1 MKLKKIASLA
11 LAGVMAVSMLA
22 GCSTTSVEPTPNPGE
37 DDGTVVTAGYS
48 KTFEDTLSEYAD
60 LRISMSDSAELTA
73 NLNTAIGNVS
83 SSLMT
88 EFHKVN
94 MDVVDLLGYTF
105 PWQLDRAVAWMV
117 DDLGGDGVVMSQR
130 AAFQALVPN
139 PADLISDENLN
150 KSVIMLFAVDNA
162 VDENAAVKQIAK
174 KLDEDIRRLYND
186 NDSTKENGGCGHSVD
201 HTTLNYTYT
210 GSVSVAS
217 KNWVDVTTVGMHFV
231 AVQINRV
238 AA

>member
-22 GCSTTSVEPTPNPGE
+22 GCSTTDVAPTPDPDE
-37 DDGTVVTAGYS
+37 DNGVVTTAGYS

-60 LRISMSDSAELTA
+60 RRISMSDSAELNA
-73 NLNTAIGNVS
+73 KLNTAIGNVS

-94 MDVVDLLGYTF
+94 MDVVDLALNR
-105 PWQLDRAVAWMV
+105 PMNDRAVAWMI
-117 DDLGGDGVVMSQR
+117 DDLGGKDVVMSQSE
-130 AAFQALVPN
+130 AFRALVPD
-139 PADLISDENLN
+139 PADLIDDENLD
-150 KSVIMLFAVDNA
+150 KTVIMLFAVDNA

-174 KLDEDIRRLYND
+174 KLDNDIRRLYND
-186 NDSTKENGGCGHSVD
+186 NDSTPEFGFGVD

-231 AVQINRV
+231 AVQINRI

>member
-1 MKLKKIASLA
+1 MKLKKIASLM

-22 GCSTTSVEPTPNPGE
+22 GCSTTNGETTPDPDE
-37 DDGTVVTAGYS
+37 DNGVVTTAGYS

-60 LRISMSDSAELTA
+60 RRISMSDSAELNA
-73 NLNTAIGNVS
+73 KLNTAIGNVS

-94 MDVVDLLGYTF
+94 MDVVDLALNQ
-105 PWQLDRAVAWMV
+105 PMNDRAVAWMI
-117 DDLGGDGVVMSQR
+117 DDLGGKDVVMSQSK
-130 AAFQALVPN
+130 AFKALVPQPN
-139 PADLISDENLN
+139 ELTDDANLD
-150 KSVIMLFAVDNA
+150 KTVIMLFAVDNA
-162 VDENAAVKQIAK
+162 VDENTAVKQIAK

-186 NDSTKENGGCGHSVD
+186 NDSTPENGFGHKKVD

>member
-1 MKLKKIASLA
+1 MKLKKIASLM

-22 GCSTTSVEPTPNPGE
+22 GCSTTSVDPDPNPGE
-37 DDGTVVTAGYS
+37 DPGNVTTAGYS
-48 KTFEDTLSEYAD
+48 SLFEDTLSDYAD
-60 LRISMSDSAELTA
+60 LRISMSDSDELTT
-73 NLNTAIGNVS
+73 NLNTAIGNVNS
-83 SSLMT
+83 ALMT
-88 EFHKVN
+88 EFHKLN
-94 MDVVDLLGYTF
+94 MDTVDLLDYRFGN
-105 PWQLDRAVAWMV
+105 RAIGWMIE
-117 DDLGGDGVVMSQR
+117 DLGGAEVVMSQR
-130 AAFQALVPN
+130 EAFRALVPQ
-139 PADLISDENLN
+139 PDELVEDDNLN

-162 VDENAAVKQIAK
+162 VDEESAVKQIAAN
-174 KLDEDIRRLYND
+174 LDTDIRLLYND
-186 NDSTKENGGCGHSVD
+186 NDSTFDKSYDMD

>member
-22 GCSTTSVEPTPNPGE
+22 GCSTTSVEPTPNPDE
-37 DDGTVVTAGYS
+37 DNGTVVTAGYS

-60 LRISMSDSAELTA
+60 RRISMSDSAELTA
-73 NLNTAIGNVS
+73 NLNTAIGNVNS
-83 SSLMT
+83 ALMT
-88 EFHKVN
+88 EFHNVN
-94 MDVVDLLGYTF
+94 MDTVDLLNYRFTGMT
-105 PWQLDRAVAWMV
+105 DRAVAWMV
-117 DDLGGDGVVMSQR
+117 DDLGGEGVVMSQR
-130 AAFQALVPN
+130 EAFEALVPK
-139 PADLISDENLN
+139 PDELVEDSNLD
-150 KSVIMLFAVDNA
+150 KTVIMLFAVDNA

-174 KLDEDIRRLYND
+174 NLDEDIRRLYND
-186 NDSTKENGGCGHSVD
+186 NDSTKENNYRGHNVD

>member
-22 GCSTTSVEPTPNPGE
+22 GCSTTSVDPDPNPGE
-37 DDGTVVTAGYS
+37 DPGNVTTAGYS
-48 KTFEDTLSEYAD
+48 SLFEDTLSEYAD
-60 LRISMSDSAELTA
+60 LRISMSDSDELTT
-73 NLNTAIGNVS
+73 NLNTAIGNVNS
-83 SSLMT
+83 ALMT
-88 EFHKVN
+88 EFHKMN
-94 MDVVDLLGYTF
+94 MDTVDLLDYRFGN
-105 PWQLDRAVAWMV
+105 RAIGWMIE
-117 DDLGGDGVVMSQR
+117 DLGGAEVVMSQR
-130 AAFQALVPN
+130 EAFRALVPQ
-139 PADLISDENLN
+139 PDELVEDDNLN

-162 VDENAAVKQIAK
+162 VDEESAVKQIAAN
-174 KLDEDIRRLYND
+174 LDTDIRLLYND
-186 NDSTKENGGCGHSVD
+186 NDSTFDKSYDMD

>member
-11 LAGVMAVSMLA
+11 LAGVMALTMLA
-22 GCSTTSVEPTPNPGE
+22 GCADGAPIDDNTTNP
-37 DDGTVVTAGYS
+37 DDNGTVVAAGYS

-60 LRISMSDSAELTA
+60 RRISMSDNAELTA
-73 NLNTAIGNVS
+73 NLNTAIGNVNS
-83 SSLMT
+83 AMMT
-88 EFHKVN
+88 EFHKIN
-94 MDVVDLLGYTF
+94 MDTVDM
-105 PWQLDRAVAWMV
+105 LDYAFSGVTDGAVKWMIQ
-117 DDLGGDGVVMSQR
+117 DLGGDDVVMSQSD
-130 AAFQALVPN
+130 AFKALVPQPN
-139 PADLISDENLN
+139 ELIDDKNLD
-150 KSVIMLFAVDNA
+150 KTVIMLFAVDNA

-174 KLDEDIRRLYND
+174 KLDNDIRRLYND
-186 NDSTKENGGCGHSVD
+186 NDSTPEFGFGVD

>member
-22 GCSTTSVEPTPNPGE
+22 GCSTTDVAPTPDPDE
-37 DDGTVVTAGYS
+37 DNGVVTTAGYS

-60 LRISMSDSAELTA
+60 RRISMSDSAELNA
-73 NLNTAIGNVS
+73 KLNTAIGNVS

-94 MDVVDLLGYTF
+94 MDVVDLLDYEFTGVT
-105 PWQLDRAVAWMV
+105 DRAVAWMV
-117 DDLGGDGVVMSQR
+117 EDLGGDAVVMSQR
-130 AAFQALVPN
+130 EAFKALVPQPN
-139 PADLISDENLN
+139 ELIDDANLD
-150 KSVIMLFAVDNA
+150 KTVIMLFAVDNA

-174 KLDEDIRRLYND
+174 KLDKDIRLLYND
-186 NDSTKENGGCGHSVD
+186 NDSTPETVFHKDVD

>member
-1 MKLKKIASLA
+1 MKLKKIASLM
-11 LAGVMAVSMLA
+11 LAGIMAVSMLTA
-22 GCSTTSVEPTPNPGE
+22 CGGNTIDDTQKPNP
-37 DDGTVVTAGYS
+37 DDNGTVVAAGYS

-60 LRISMSDSAELTA
+60 RRISMSDNAELTA

-88 EFHKVN
+88 EFHKIN
-94 MDVVDLLGYTF
+94 MDVVDLLDYQF
-105 PWQLDRAVAWMV
+105 SDRAVAWMI
-117 DDLGGDGVVMSQR
+117 DDLGGANVVMSQSD
-130 AAFQALVPN
+130 AFRALVPD
-139 PADLISDENLN
+139 PADLIDDENLD
-150 KSVIMLFAVDNA
+150 KTVIMLFAVDNA
-162 VDENAAVKQIAK
+162 VDENAAVKQVAK
-174 KLDEDIRRLYND
+174 NLDASIRLLNND
-186 NDSTKENGGCGHSVD
+186 NDTTGDINCGVD
-201 HTTLNYTYT
+201 HTTLHYTYT

>member
-22 GCSTTSVEPTPNPGE
+22 GCSTTNGETTPDPDE
-37 DDGTVVTAGYS
+37 DNGVVTTAGYS

-60 LRISMSDSAELTA
+60 RRISMSDSAELNA
-73 NLNTAIGNVS
+73 KLNTAIGNVS
-83 SSLMT
+83 SSMMT
-88 EFHKVN
+88 QFHKVN
-94 MDVVDLLGYTF
+94 MDVVDLLNYDF
-105 PWQLDRAVAWMV
+105 NDHAVAWMI
-117 DDLGGDGVVMSQR
+117 DDLGGVDVVLSQQD
-130 AAFQALVPN
+130 AFEALVPK
-139 PADLISDENLN
+139 PGELVEDSNLD
-150 KSVIMLFAVDNA
+150 KTVVMLFAVDNA
-162 VDENAAVKQIAK
+162 VDENAAVKQIAN
-174 KLDEDIRRLYND
+174 KLDADIRSLYND
-186 NDSTKENGGCGHSVD
+186 NDSTDETVFVNEND

>member
-22 GCSTTSVEPTPNPGE
+22 GCSTTSVAPTPDP
-37 DDGTVVTAGYS
+37 DDDNGVVTTAGYS

-60 LRISMSDSAELTA
+60 RRISMSDSAELTA

-94 MDVVDLLGYTF
+94 MDVVDLALNQ
-105 PWQLDRAVAWMV
+105 PMNDRAVAWMI
-117 DDLGGDGVVMSQR
+117 DDLGGSDVVMSQS
-130 AAFQALVPN
+130 AAFKALVPQ
-139 PADLISDENLN
+139 PDELIDDANLD
-150 KSVIMLFAVDNA
+150 KTVIMLFAVDNA

-186 NDSTKENGGCGHSVD
+186 NDSTQERGFCKVD

>member
-22 GCSTTSVEPTPNPGE
+22 GCSTTSVDPDPNPGE
-37 DDGTVVTAGYS
+37 DPGNVTTAGYS
-48 KTFEDTLSEYAD
+48 SLFEDTLSEYAD
-60 LRISMSDSAELTA
+60 LRISMSDSDELTT
-73 NLNTAIGNVS
+73 NLNTAIGNVNS
-83 SSLMT
+83 ALMT

-94 MDVVDLLGYTF
+94 MDTVDLLNYQFTNTT
-105 PWQLDRAVAWMV
+105 DRAVKWMIE
-117 DDLGGDGVVMSQR
+117 DLGGDKVVMNQR
-130 AAFQALVPN
+130 EAFAALVPN
-139 PADLISDENLN
+139 PADLINDENLN

-162 VDENAAVKQIAK
+162 VDEKAAVKQIAAN
-174 KLDEDIRRLYND
+174 LDADIRRLYND
-186 NDSTKENGGCGHSVD
+186 NDSTHEFGSNMD

>member
-1 MKLKKIASLA
+1 MKLKKIASLM

-22 GCSTTSVEPTPNPGE
+22 GCSTTSVDPDPNPGE
-37 DDGTVVTAGYS
+37 DPGNVTTAGYS
-48 KTFEDTLSEYAD
+48 SLFEDTLSDYAD
-60 LRISMSDSAELTA
+60 LRIDMSDSDELTT
-73 NLNTAIGNVS
+73 NLNTAIGNVNS
-83 SSLMT
+83 ALMT
-88 EFHKVN
+88 EFHKMN
-94 MDVVDLLGYTF
+94 MDTVDLLNYRF
-105 PWQLDRAVAWMV
+105 DNRAIDWMIE
-117 DDLGGDGVVMSQR
+117 DLGGDEVVMSQR
-130 AAFQALVPN
+130 EAFRALVPQ
-139 PADLISDENLN
+139 PDELVEDDSLN

-162 VDENAAVKQIAK
+162 VDEESAVKQIANN
-174 KLDEDIRRLYND
+174 LDADIRRLYND
-186 NDSTKENGGCGHSVD
+186 NDSTPERAHGHRVD

>member
-22 GCSTTSVEPTPNPGE
+22 GCSTTNGETTPDPDE
-37 DDGTVVTAGYS
+37 DNGVVTTAGYS

-60 LRISMSDSAELTA
+60 RRISMSDSAELNA
-73 NLNTAIGNVS
+73 KLNTAIGNVS

-94 MDVVDLLGYTF
+94 MDVVDLLDYQF
-105 PWQLDRAVAWMV
+105 NDRAVAWMI
-117 DDLGGDGVVMSQR
+117 DDLGGKGVVMSQSD
-130 AAFQALVPN
+130 AFKALVPK
-139 PADLISDENLN
+139 PDEFSKDSNLD
-150 KSVIMLFAVDNA
+150 KTVIMLFAVDNA

-174 KLDEDIRRLYND
+174 NLDEDIRRLYND
-186 NDSTKENGGCGHSVD
+186 NDSTPENGFCNKVD

>member
-22 GCSTTSVEPTPNPGE
+22 GCSTTSVDPDPNPGE
-37 DDGTVVTAGYS
+37 DPGNVTTAGYS
-48 KTFEDTLSEYAD
+48 SLFEDTLSDYAD
-60 LRISMSDSAELTA
+60 LRISMSDSDELTT
-73 NLNTAIGNVS
+73 NLNTAIGNVNS
-83 SSLMT
+83 ALMT
-88 EFHKVN
+88 EFHKIN
-94 MDVVDLLGYTF
+94 MDTVDLLSYRF
-105 PWQLDRAVAWMV
+105 DNRAIDWMIE
-117 DDLGGDGVVMSQR
+117 DLGGEEVVMSQSE
-130 AAFQALVPN
+130 AFQALVPQ
-139 PADLISDENLN
+139 PDEFVEDDNLN

-162 VDENAAVKQIAK
+162 VDEESAVKQIANN
-174 KLDEDIRRLYND
+174 LDTDIRHLYND
-186 NDSTKENGGCGHSVD
+186 NDSTYDKGYGVD

>member
-22 GCSTTSVEPTPNPGE
+22 GCSTTSVDPDPNPGE
-37 DDGTVVTAGYS
+37 DPGNVTTAGYS
-48 KTFEDTLSEYAD
+48 SLFEDTLSDYAD
-60 LRISMSDSAELTA
+60 LRISMSDSDELTT
-73 NLNTAIGNVS
+73 NLNTAIGNVNS
-83 SSLMT
+83 ALMT
-88 EFHKVN
+88 EFHKMN
-94 MDVVDLLGYTF
+94 MDTVDLLDYDNWF
-105 PWQLDRAVAWMV
+105 DNRAIDWMIE
-117 DDLGGDGVVMSQR
+117 DLGGNEVVMSQR
-130 AAFQALVPN
+130 EAFRALVPQ
-139 PADLISDENLN
+139 PDELVEDDSLN

-162 VDENAAVKQIAK
+162 VDEESAVKQIASN
-174 KLDEDIRRLYND
+174 LDTDIRRLYND
-186 NDSTKENGGCGHSVD
+186 NDSTHDKGYGVD

>member
-22 GCSTTSVEPTPNPGE
+22 GCSTTSVDPDPNPGE
-37 DDGTVVTAGYS
+37 DPGNVTTAGYS
-48 KTFEDTLSEYAD
+48 SLFEDTLSEYAD
-60 LRISMSDSAELTA
+60 LRISMSDSDELTT
-73 NLNTAIGNVS
+73 NLNTAIGNVNS
-83 SSLMT
+83 ALMT

-94 MDVVDLLGYTF
+94 MDTVDLLNYKF
-105 PWQLDRAVAWMV
+105 PGTTDRAVKWMIE
-117 DDLGGDGVVMSQR
+117 DLGGEEVVMNQR
-130 AAFQALVPN
+130 AAFQALVPQ
-139 PADLISDENLN
+139 PDEFVEDDSLN

-162 VDENAAVKQIAK
+162 VDEESAVKQIAAN
-174 KLDEDIRRLYND
+174 LDTDIRLLYND
-186 NDSTKENGGCGHSVD
+186 NDSTFDKSYDMD

>member
-22 GCSTTSVEPTPNPGE
+22 GCSTTSVDPDPNPGE
-37 DDGTVVTAGYS
+37 DPGNVTTAGYS
-48 KTFEDTLSEYAD
+48 SLFEDTLSDYAD
-60 LRISMSDSAELTA
+60 LRISMSDSDELTT
-73 NLNTAIGNVS
+73 NLNTAIGNVNS
-83 SSLMT
+83 ALMT
-88 EFHKVN
+88 EFHKIN
-94 MDVVDLLGYTF
+94 MDTVDLLNYRF
-105 PWQLDRAVAWMV
+105 DNRAIDWMIE
-117 DDLGGDGVVMSQR
+117 DLGGNEVVMSQR
-130 AAFQALVPN
+130 EAFRALVPQ
-139 PADLISDENLN
+139 PDELVEDDSLN

-162 VDENAAVKQIAK
+162 VDEESAVKQIANN
-174 KLDEDIRRLYND
+174 LDTDIRRLYND
-186 NDSTKENGGCGHSVD
+186 NDSTHDKGYGVD

>member
-22 GCSTTSVEPTPNPGE
+22 GCSTTSVDPDPNPGE
-37 DDGTVVTAGYS
+37 DPGNVTTAGYS
-48 KTFEDTLSEYAD
+48 SLFEDTLSDYAD
-60 LRISMSDSAELTA
+60 LRISMSDSDELTT
-73 NLNTAIGNVS
+73 NLNTAIGNVNS
-83 SSLMT
+83 ALMT

-94 MDVVDLLGYTF
+94 MDTVDLLNYKYMF
-105 PWQLDRAVAWMV
+105 RDRAIDWMIE
-117 DDLGGDGVVMSQR
+117 DLGGADVVMSQR
-130 AAFQALVPN
+130 DAFAALVPGAN
-139 PADLISDENLN
+139 DLIDDANLN
-150 KSVIMLFAVDNA
+150 ESVIMLFAVDNA
-162 VDENAAVKQIAK
+162 VSEEAAVKQIAK
-174 KLDEDIRRLYND
+174 NLDNDIRLLYND
-186 NDSTKENGGCGHSVD
+186 NDSTSDKSYDKD

>member
-22 GCSTTSVEPTPNPGE
+22 GCSTTSVDPDPNPGE
-37 DDGTVVTAGYS
+37 DPGNVTTAGYS
-48 KTFEDTLSEYAD
+48 SLFEDTLSEYAD
-60 LRISMSDSAELTA
+60 LRISMSDSDELTT
-73 NLNTAIGNVS
+73 NLNTAIGNVNS
-83 SSLMT
+83 ALMT
-88 EFHKVN
+88 EFHKIN
-94 MDVVDLLGYTF
+94 MDTVDLLNYRF
-105 PWQLDRAVAWMV
+105 DNRAIDWMIE
-117 DDLGGDGVVMSQR
+117 DLGGNEVVMSQR
-130 AAFQALVPN
+130 EAFRALVPQ
-139 PADLISDENLN
+139 PDELVEDDSLN

-162 VDENAAVKQIAK
+162 VDEESAVKQIANN
-174 KLDEDIRRLYND
+174 LDTDIRRLYND
-186 NDSTKENGGCGHSVD
+186 NDSTHDKGYGVD

>member
-22 GCSTTSVEPTPNPGE
+22 GCSTTSVDPDPNPGE
-37 DDGTVVTAGYS
+37 DPGNVTTAGYS
-48 KTFEDTLSEYAD
+48 SLFEDTLSEYAD
-60 LRISMSDSAELTA
+60 LRISMSDSDELTT
-73 NLNTAIGNVS
+73 NLNTAIGNVNS
-83 SSLMT
+83 ALMT

-94 MDVVDLLGYTF
+94 MDTVDLLNYKF
-105 PWQLDRAVAWMV
+105 PGTTDRAVKWMIE
-117 DDLGGDGVVMSQR
+117 DLGGEEVVMNQR
-130 AAFQALVPN
+130 AAFQALVPQ
-139 PADLISDENLN
+139 PDELVEDDSLN

-162 VDENAAVKQIAK
+162 VDEESAVKQIANN
-174 KLDEDIRRLYND
+174 LDADIRRLYND
-186 NDSTKENGGCGHSVD
+186 NDSTHDKGYGVD

>member
-22 GCSTTSVEPTPNPGE
+22 GCSTTDVAPTPNPDE
-37 DDGTVVTAGYS
+37 DNGVVTTAGYS

-60 LRISMSDSAELTA
+60 RRISMSDSAELNA
-73 NLNTAIGNVS
+73 KLNTAIGNVS

-94 MDVVDLLGYTF
+94 MDTVDLLDYQFTGMT
-105 PWQLDRAVAWMV
+105 DRAVAWMV
-117 DDLGGDGVVMSQR
+117 EDLGGDAVVMSQR
-130 AAFQALVPN
+130 DAFEALVPK
-139 PADLISDENLN
+139 PDEFAEDSNLD
-150 KSVIMLFAVDNA
+150 KTVIMLFAVDNA
-162 VDENAAVKQIAK
+162 VDENAAVKQIANN
-174 KLDEDIRRLYND
+174 LDWEIRRLYND
-186 NDSTKENGGCGHSVD
+186 NDSTLEGGFRKNVD

>member
-11 LAGVMAVSMLA
+11 LAGVMALTMLA
-22 GCSTTSVEPTPNPGE
+22 GCADGAPIDDNTTNP
-37 DDGTVVTAGYS
+37 DDNGTVVAAGYS

-60 LRISMSDSAELTA
+60 RRISMSDNAELTA

-83 SSLMT
+83 SSMMT

-94 MDVVDLLGYTF
+94 MDVVDLLNYKWTS
-105 PWQLDRAVAWMV
+105 DRAVAWMI
-117 DDLGGDGVVMSQR
+117 DDLGGDDVVMSQWN
-130 AAFQALVPN
+130 AFQALVPQ
-139 PADLISDENLN
+139 PDELVDDESLD
-150 KSVIMLFAVDNA
+150 KTVIMLFAVDNA
-162 VDENAAVKQIAK
+162 VDENAAVKQVAK
-174 KLDEDIRRLYND
+174 NLDESIRRLYND
-186 NDSTKENGGCGHSVD
+186 NDSTKENGRGVD

>member
-22 GCSTTSVEPTPNPGE
+22 GCSTTNGETTPDPDE
-37 DDGTVVTAGYS
+37 DNGVVTTAGYS

-60 LRISMSDSAELTA
+60 RRISMSDSAELNA
-73 NLNTAIGNVS
+73 KLNTAIGNVS

-88 EFHKVN
+88 EFHKFN
-94 MDVVDLLGYTF
+94 MDVVDLALNQ
-105 PWQLDRAVAWMV
+105 PMNDRAVAWMI
-117 DDLGGDGVVMSQR
+117 DDLGGDAVVMSQR
-130 AAFQALVPN
+130 EAFKALVPQPN
-139 PADLISDENLN
+139 ELIDDANLD
-150 KSVIMLFAVDNA
+150 KTVIMLFAVDNA

-174 KLDEDIRRLYND
+174 KLDKDIRLLYND
-186 NDSTKENGGCGHSVD
+186 NDSTPETVFHKDVD

>member
-11 LAGVMAVSMLA
+11 LAGVMALTMLA
-22 GCSTTSVEPTPNPGE
+22 GCADGAPIDDNTTNP
-37 DDGTVVTAGYS
+37 DDNGTVVAAGYS

-60 LRISMSDSAELTA
+60 RRISMSDNAELTA
-73 NLNTAIGNVS
+73 KLNTAIGNVS

-88 EFHKVN
+88 EFHKIN
-94 MDVVDLLGYTF
+94 MDVVDLLDYQF
-105 PWQLDRAVAWMV
+105 SDRAVAWMI
-117 DDLGGDGVVMSQR
+117 DDLGGANVVMSQSD
-130 AAFQALVPN
+130 AFRALVPD
-139 PADLISDENLN
+139 PADLIDDENLD
-150 KSVIMLFAVDNA
+150 KTVIMLFAVDNA

-174 KLDEDIRRLYND
+174 KLDNDIRRLYND
-186 NDSTKENGGCGHSVD
+186 NDSTPEFGFGVD

-231 AVQINRV
+231 AVQINRI

>member
-1 MKLKKIASLA
+1 MKLKKIASLM

-22 GCSTTSVEPTPNPGE
+22 GCSTTSVDPDPNPGE
-37 DDGTVVTAGYS
+37 DPGNVTTAGYS
-48 KTFEDTLSEYAD
+48 SLFEDTLSDYAD
-60 LRISMSDSAELTA
+60 LRISMSDSDELTT
-73 NLNTAIGNVS
+73 NLNTAIGNVNS
-83 SSLMT
+83 ALMT
-88 EFHKVN
+88 EFHKIN
-94 MDVVDLLGYTF
+94 MDTVDLLNYRF
-105 PWQLDRAVAWMV
+105 DNRAIDWMIE
-117 DDLGGDGVVMSQR
+117 DLGGNEVVMSQR
-130 AAFQALVPN
+130 EAFRALVPQ
-139 PADLISDENLN
+139 PDELVEDDSLN

-162 VDENAAVKQIAK
+162 VDEESAVKQIANN
-174 KLDEDIRRLYND
+174 LDTDIRRLYND
-186 NDSTKENGGCGHSVD
+186 NDSTHDKGYGVD

>member
-22 GCSTTSVEPTPNPGE
+22 GCSTTSVNPDPNPGE
-37 DDGTVVTAGYS
+37 DPGNVTTAGYS
-48 KTFEDTLSEYAD
+48 SLFEDTLSDYAD
-60 LRISMSDSAELTA
+60 LRIDMSDNDELTT
-73 NLNTAIGNVS
+73 NLNTAIGNVNS
-83 SSLMT
+83 ALMT
-88 EFHKVN
+88 EFHKMN
-94 MDVVDLLGYTF
+94 MDTVDLLDYANWF
-105 PWQLDRAVAWMV
+105 DNRAIDWMIE
-117 DDLGGDGVVMSQR
+117 DLGGEEVVMSQSE
-130 AAFQALVPN
+130 AFQALVPQ
-139 PADLISDENLN
+139 PDELVEDDNLN

-162 VDENAAVKQIAK
+162 VDEESAVKQIASN
-174 KLDEDIRRLYND
+174 LDTDIRLLYND
-186 NDSTKENGGCGHSVD
+186 NDSTFDKSYDMD

>member
-22 GCSTTSVEPTPNPGE
+22 GCSTTSVDPDPNPGE
-37 DDGTVVTAGYS
+37 DPGNVTTAGYS
-48 KTFEDTLSEYAD
+48 SLFEDTLSDYAD
-60 LRISMSDSAELTA
+60 LRIDMSDNDELTT
-73 NLNTAIGNVS
+73 NLNTAIGNVNS
-83 SSLMT
+83 ALMT
-88 EFHKVN
+88 EFHKMN
-94 MDVVDLLGYTF
+94 MDTVDLLDYDNWF
-105 PWQLDRAVAWMV
+105 DNRAIGWMIE
-117 DDLGGDGVVMSQR
+117 DLGGAEVVMSQR
-130 AAFQALVPN
+130 EAFRALVPQ
-139 PADLISDENLN
+139 PDELVEDDNLN

-162 VDENAAVKQIAK
+162 VDEESAVKQIAAN
-174 KLDEDIRRLYND
+174 LDTDIRLLYND
-186 NDSTKENGGCGHSVD
+186 NDSTFDKSYDMD

>member
-22 GCSTTSVEPTPNPGE
+22 GCSTTSVDPDPNPGE
-37 DDGTVVTAGYS
+37 DPGNVTTAGYS
-48 KTFEDTLSEYAD
+48 SLFEDTLSEYAD
-60 LRISMSDSAELTA
+60 LRISMSDSDELTT
-73 NLNTAIGNVS
+73 NLNTAIGNVNS
-83 SSLMT
+83 ALMT
-88 EFHKVN
+88 EFHKLN
-94 MDVVDLLGYTF
+94 MDTVDLLDYRFGN
-105 PWQLDRAVAWMV
+105 RAIGWMIE
-117 DDLGGDGVVMSQR
+117 DLGGAEVVMSQR
-130 AAFQALVPN
+130 EAFRALVPQ
-139 PADLISDENLN
+139 PDELVEDDNLN

-162 VDENAAVKQIAK
+162 VDEESAVKQIAAN
-174 KLDEDIRRLYND
+174 LDTDIRLLYND
-186 NDSTKENGGCGHSVD
+186 NDSTFDKSYDMD

>member
-22 GCSTTSVEPTPNPGE
+22 GCSTTSVDPDPNPGE
-37 DDGTVVTAGYS
+37 DPGNVTTAGYS
-48 KTFEDTLSEYAD
+48 SLFEDTLSDYAD
-60 LRISMSDSAELTA
+60 LRIDMSDSDELTT
-73 NLNTAIGNVS
+73 NLNTAIGNVNS
-83 SSLMT
+83 ALMT
-88 EFHKVN
+88 EFHKMN
-94 MDVVDLLGYTF
+94 MDTVDLLNYRN
-105 PWQLDRAVAWMV
+105 RAIDWMIE
-117 DDLGGDGVVMSQR
+117 DLGGEEVVMSQR
-130 AAFQALVPN
+130 EAFQALVPQ
-139 PADLISDENLN
+139 PDELVEDDSLN
-150 KSVIMLFAVDNA
+150 KSVIMLFAVDNG
-162 VDENAAVKQIAK
+162 VDEESAVKQIASN
-174 KLDEDIRRLYND
+174 LDADIRRLYND
-186 NDSTKENGGCGHSVD
+186 NDSTKENNRGVD

>member
-22 GCSTTSVEPTPNPGE
+22 GCSTTDVAPIPDPDE
-37 DDGTVVTAGYS
+37 DNGVVTTAGYS

-60 LRISMSDSAELTA
+60 RRISMSDSAELNA
-73 NLNTAIGNVS
+73 KLNTAIGNVS

-94 MDVVDLLGYTF
+94 MDVVDLLDYKFTYK
-105 PWQLDRAVAWMV
+105 QNAVDWMI
-117 DDLGGDGVVMSQR
+117 DDLGGEGVVMSQHD
-130 AAFQALVPN
+130 AFEALVPK
-139 PADLISDENLN
+139 PDEFVEDSNLD
-150 KSVIMLFAVDNA
+150 KTVIMLFAVDNA
-162 VDENAAVKQIAK
+162 VDENAAVKQIAN
-174 KLDEDIRRLYND
+174 KLDAEIRRLYND
-186 NDSTKENGGCGHSVD
+186 NDSTPEGSFHKKVD